1 MFVAIPRSLQSFYT
15 VIEAAT
21 IKYFII
27 FGLFNQNFYSRS
39 VEDSIVELGLVEFQ
53 YIHYLLLYVSHFFLC
68 LKISWT
74 FQTAAFALSLV
85 YLDYFVRIWWTMFLY
100 KSLLMLLYFLFR
112 LQANL
117 KQLIRLRSH
126 SRLICWM
133 ENGSFY
139 ILRLNQFC
147 KRRFSGTL
155 FTLLK
160 SNLDTVWDQS

>member
-1 MFVAIPRSLQSFYT
+1 MLKIELNFRRVFFFNWGSMFVAIPRSLQSFYT

-74 FQTAAFALSLV
+74 FQTAFELSLV
-85 YLDYFVRIWWTMFLY
+85 YLDYFVRIWRTMFLY
-100 KSLLMLLYFLFR
+100 KSLLMLLYFCSDC
-112 LQANL
+112 
-117 KQLIRLRSH
+117 KQT
-126 SRLICWM
+126 W
-133 ENGSFY
+133 
-139 ILRLNQFC
+139 
-147 KRRFSGTL
+147 
-155 FTLLK
+155 
-160 SNLDTVWDQS
+160 SN